1 MTPHKFAIGQAVD
14 FNRRLASMSKPS
26 GPYEVVGVLPADE
39 GNSPTY
45 RVKSKTEPFSRA
57 AREIDLVGIGL
68 TASEQAAAALW
79 PEADPVRGRQ
89 PHRPSR
95 SR

>member
-1 MTPHKFAIGQAVD
+1 M
-14 FNRRLASMSKPS
+14 
-26 GPYEVVGVLPADE
+26 PADE

-68 TASEQAAAALW
+68 TPSEQAEPPCGGLIFSLNRLGRSDRGDVPSEVSRRLESAL
-79 PEADPVRGRQ
+79 
-89 PHRPSR
+89 
-95 SR
+95 